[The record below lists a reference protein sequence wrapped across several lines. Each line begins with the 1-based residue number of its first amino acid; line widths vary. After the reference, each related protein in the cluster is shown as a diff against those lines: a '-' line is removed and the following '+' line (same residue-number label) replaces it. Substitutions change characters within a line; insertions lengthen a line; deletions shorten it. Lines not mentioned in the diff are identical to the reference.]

1 MAVAVSNIDAI
12 SQTVSLHILCETVRG
27 KEKDA
32 SGCLSGEDSVSWS
45 RGRERVGYNRLQFSL
60 HECNSSIHGQARRGV
75 LMKPRWGW

>member
-32 SGCLSGEDSVSWS
+32 SGCLSGKIACLGHVGERESVTTDSSSAWVREGQPVSMIFVDAKS
-45 RGRERVGYNRLQFSL
+45 MSMFV
-60 HECNSSIHGQARRGV
+60 CV
-75 LMKPRWGW
+75 